1 MPPSNLVL
9 AANIAGSNFC
19 ASKNVSASSKFIAG
33 SKIPVNLTVYRCS
46 KVAANLTVFFFAA
59 AELLLT

>member
-19 ASKNVSASSKFIAG
+19 ASNNFSAISKFITG
-33 SKIPVNLTVYRCS
+33 SKIPVNLTVYRYS
-46 KVAANLTVFFFAA
+46 KVAAYLTVFFAA